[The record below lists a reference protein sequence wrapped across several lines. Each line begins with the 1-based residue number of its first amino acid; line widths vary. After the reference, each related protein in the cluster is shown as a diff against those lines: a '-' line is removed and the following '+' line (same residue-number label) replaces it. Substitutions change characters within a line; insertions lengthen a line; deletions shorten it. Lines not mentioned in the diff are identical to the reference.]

1 MQGQRLSDFD
11 RILSYASDIGAEML
25 KSGAE
30 INRVEDTI
38 SRICEHFSAKNINVF
53 ATPYNIVTTA
63 EFKDLTYTQSRRIIT
78 MTYNLQSLAMYNELS
93 RQICNNNVSVL
104 EIEDKINKIKNTSGA
119 SEIRIINSYFFIGL
133 GFCIFFGGSLKD
145 SIVAGLISIIMRFVE
160 TSLKKVNINRFIV
173 ISACGFIIAILSTSA
188 ERIGSGLS
196 SEHISIGIIMILI
209 SGLLFTNSFKEM
221 FMDNILTG
229 AIKLFEA
236 LFIAMAICI
245 GFALASILYWGI
257 SWVR

>member
-1 MQGQRLSDFD
+1 MQRQRLSDFD
-11 RILSYASDIGAEML
+11 RILTYASDIGAGML

-38 SRICEHFSAKNINVF
+38 SRICGHFSAKNINVF

-63 EFKDLTYTQSRRIIT
+63 EFNDLTYTQSRRVIT
-78 MTYNLQSLAMYNELS
+78 MSYNLQSLAMYNELS
-93 RQICNNNVSVL
+93 RQICNNIVSVG
-104 EIEDKINKIKNTSGA
+104 EIEGEINKIKNSNGA
-119 SEIRIINSYFFIGL
+119 GEARISLSYFFIAL
-133 GFCIFFGGSLKD
+133 GFCIFFGGSIKD
-145 SIVAGLISIIMRFVE
+145 SLVAGLIAVIMRMVE
-160 TSLKKVNINRFIV
+160 AILRKININRFIV
-173 ISACGFIIAILSTSA
+173 ISACGFTVAFLSTFA
-188 ERIGSGLS
+188 ERTGCGLS
-196 SEHISIGIIMILI
+196 GEHISIGIIMILI

-245 GFALASILYWGI
+245 GFALASILN
-257 SWVR
+257 

>member
-1 MQGQRLSDFD
+1 MDYD
-11 RILSYASDIGAEML
+11 RVLTYAIDIGAGML

-38 SRICEHFSAKNINVF
+38 SRICRHFCAENVNVF
-53 ATPYNIVTTA
+53 ATPYSVITSA
-63 EFKDLTYTQSRRIIT
+63 EFENKSYTQSRRVMT
-78 MTYNLQSLAMYNELS
+78 MSYNLQSLAMYNELS
-93 RQICNNNVSVL
+93 RQICNNRVSVG
-104 EIEDKINKIKNTSGA
+104 EIEEEINKIKNSNGA
-119 SEIRIINSYFFIGL
+119 GEARISVSYFFIAL
-133 GFCIFFGGSLKD
+133 GFCIFFGGSIKD
-145 SIVAGLISIIMRFVE
+145 SLVAGLIAVIMRMVE
-160 TSLKKVNINRFIV
+160 AILRKININRFIV
-173 ISACGFIIAILSTSA
+173 ISACGFTVAFLSTFA
-188 ERIGSGLS
+188 ERMGCGLS

-245 GFALASILYWGI
+245 GFALASVLH
-257 SWVR
+257 

>member
-1 MQGQRLSDFD
+1 MDYD
-11 RILSYASDIGAEML
+11 RVLTYAIDIGAGML

-38 SRICEHFSAKNINVF
+38 SRICRHFCAENVNVF
-53 ATPYNIVTTA
+53 ATPYSVITSA
-63 EFKDLTYTQSRRIIT
+63 EFENNSYTQSRRVMT
-78 MTYNLQSLAMYNELS
+78 MSYNLQSLAMYNELS
-93 RQICNNNVSVL
+93 RQICNNRVSVG
-104 EIEDKINKIKNTSGA
+104 EIEEEINKIKNSNGA
-119 SEIRIINSYFFIGL
+119 GAARISLSYFFIAL
-133 GFCIFFGGSLKD
+133 GFCIFFGGSIKD
-145 SIVAGLISIIMRFVE
+145 SLVAGLIAVIMRMVE
-160 TSLKKVNINRFIV
+160 AILRKININRFIV
-173 ISACGFIIAILSTSA
+173 ISACGFTVAFLSTFA
-188 ERIGSGLS
+188 ERMGCGLS

-245 GFALASILYWGI
+245 GFALASVLH
-257 SWVR
+257 

>member
-1 MQGQRLSDFD
+1 MQRRRLLDFD
-11 RILSYASDIGAEML
+11 RILSYASDIGAGML

-93 RQICNNNVSVL
+93 RQICNNDVGVV
-104 EIEDKINKIKNTSGA
+104 EIGEEIIKIKNSDGA
-119 SEIRIINSYFFIGL
+119 GELRINLSYFFIAM
-133 GFCIFFGGSLKD
+133 GFCIFFGGSIKD
-145 SIVAGLISIIMRFVE
+145 SLVAGLIAVIMRLVE
-160 TSLKKVNINRFIV
+160 AILRKININRFIV
-173 ISACGFIIAILSTSA
+173 ISACGFTVAFLSSLV
-188 ERIGSGLS
+188 EKMDYGLS

-245 GFALASILYWGI
+245 GFALASILY
-257 SWVR
+257 

>member
-1 MQGQRLSDFD
+1 MQGQRLVDFD
-11 RILSYASDIGAEML
+11 RILSYASDIGAGML

-38 SRICEHFSAKNINVF
+38 SRICRHFSARNINAF
-53 ATPYNIVTTA
+53 ATPYNIVTTV
-63 EFKDLTYTQSRRIIT
+63 EFNNITYTQSRRIVT
-78 MTYNLQSLAMYNELS
+78 MSYNLQSLAMYNELS
-93 RQICNNNVSVL
+93 RQICNNNVSFL
-104 EIEDKINKIKNTSGA
+104 EIEDKIKKIKNTSGA
-119 SEIRIINSYFFIGL
+119 SEIRIIISYFYIGL
-133 GFCIFFGGSLKD
+133 GFCIFFGGTLKD
-145 SIVAGLISIIMRFVE
+145 SLVAGLISIIMRFVE
-160 TSLKKVNINRFIV
+160 TSLRKVNINRFIV
-173 ISACGFIIAILSTSA
+173 ISACGFTIAILSSLA
-188 ERIGSGLS
+188 ERIGSELS

-245 GFALASILYWGI
+245 GFALASILY
-257 SWVR
+257 